1 MGYECTRVYVS
12 WESFSYL
19 IPAPPGPPVV
29 TICRANMTTG
39 FLIAH
44 SSGGIP
50 TSYSVTINAGGRT
63 MKDTVL
69 ALSNGTATYSFAY
82 TGSDTPTAS
91 ATAINCAGNATNNA
105 SFTFEM
111 CK

>member
-19 IPAPPGPPVV
+19 IPAPPGPPAV

-50 TSYSVTINAGGRT
+50 TSYSVTINSGGRT
-63 MKDTVL
+63 IKDTVL

-82 TGSDTPTAS
+82 TGFETPTAS

>member
-19 IPAPPGPPVV
+19 IPAPPGPPAV

-50 TSYSVTINAGGRT
+50 TSYSVTINSGGRT
-63 MKDTVL
+63 IKDTVL

-82 TGSDTPTAS
+82 TG
-91 ATAINCAGNATNNA
+91 
-105 SFTFEM
+105 
-111 CK
+111 